1 MDSGAGWPRG
11 NMLAVIGGEAEHPG
25 AEVRRRMVRSAARL
39 FGERGFA
46 GAGLRDVVAHSAA
59 PRGSIY
65 HHFPDGKV
73 QLVEEA
79 VDFAGDAI
87 TAAINQLAGE
97 GGDPV
102 EAIHLFVNVMRH
114 VLVSSDFRAGCP
126 VVAVAAESSPDAGE
140 QARLSRT
147 TARVFKDWNA
157 ALAAAIESKGVAP
170 KRAQSLATLMI
181 ASIEGAVVMC
191 RAQRTTAPLDEV
203 ETELEA
209 LVAAI
214 V

>member
-1 MDSGAGWPRG
+1 VPSDARQKMIQSAVTLLATRG
-11 NMLAVIGGEAEHPG
+11 LEGTAF
-25 AEVRRRMVRSAARL
+25 S
-39 FGERGFA
+39 
-46 GAGLRDVVAHSAA
+46 DVLAHSGA